1 MAEEGFIEEFDPYK
15 DTLND
20 VIRKYY
26 KRSTKLTRFTSERGA
41 DFDLGNMTIA
51 DAIRPGEDG
60 SASPIKKRLQQ
71 LERKVAQNEAKPA
84 STRNFRQ
91 LSHYV
96 LGAAKSQLSEDH
108 PLYKEIPTADI
119 KGAEAER
126 FWGSTIADKGQAA
139 VSVSIHPDALE
150 SWNRELKKY
159 EAANPHDKATVDAI
173 RVMYG
178 MGQRPSTISQMVYSE
193 YYTKNKVLAV
203 VPERVVFTDKE
214 TGDIIEDFTLP
225 ENKAK
230 QEEAIK
236 KIIQRTGVAKGPQE
250 IGRSKALMLNIPVDE
265 EVDAAI
271 ARRMAANS
279 QIPEFAKLLEDR
291 VENEF
296 KLFVFTKPDG
306 TPVSN
311 KDVNEVL
318 RQIRVTYLDE
328 DPRTGQ
334 MIEKG
339 ILYDAESGLYFDS
352 LAPTAEEVRRAGEQ
366 RGYKNLSIKTG
377 SQLFRGWYD
386 SRLQAAGVSETSAK
400 ILQGRKLDI
409 QKIGGYGHP
418 TAGQVGKPIRNV
430 AVNVGRWT
438 ASQSLPVTKEEI
450 KQYGVNTAEEVKDI
464 KGQIVAS
471 QIAEGK
477 APSPATANFRTNP
490 NPANLE
496 QRAIEEAPDLRES
509 FDLSKEVKTADQS
522 SAKLLENIQYKNNIV
537 AELRGESILDSKGN
551 PIFEPT
557 LDIPKDAFANLSNSQ
572 ISDIANDF
580 TSKDEFN
587 LFWNRHGDTLLEIDN
602 VQVSDFLD
610 EYNKFKPATGRGMR
624 GASMRQSV
632 KGSPDM
638 PVSSMSPTQQK
649 DFVSQN
655 MRPWET
661 MDQAEDRLLFNS
673 SGTLDRETD
682 TLSSLS
688 QELKTKLDTPT
699 VVSPSPVVDVE
710 DAGKITGE
718 RIAGPFS
725 MLPDQMSEL
734 ALTEDQIVPSDE
746 TEDQRTIRL
755 LKEAGV
761 ELRPAETPTAT
772 SPDVSAQEPIPEFLQ
787 EGPAQDKLEQPK
799 RGILS
804 RLGRLGKK
812 LPVVGGF
819 IGPAYYASEAMAE
832 KSFRDDYADQL
843 SISEL
848 DESIAREQ
856 QDLFQAMEESPFN
869 PIPVTTGDKEDIQE
883 EININREFRQTPEFK
898 AFIKRNA
905 DLEPRKLSRKLA
917 KNKKL
922 NNLRKDIAQK
932 YFPRQPKD
940 LVGFAQER

>member
-366 RGYKNLSIKTG
+366 RGYKNLSIITG
-377 SQLFRGWYD
+377 SQLVRGW
-386 SRLQAAGVSETSAK
+386 
-400 ILQGRKLDI
+400 
-409 QKIGGYGHP
+409 
-418 TAGQVGKPIRNV
+418 
-430 AVNVGRWT
+430 
-438 ASQSLPVTKEEI
+438 
-450 KQYGVNTAEEVKDI
+450 
-464 KGQIVAS
+464 
-471 QIAEGK
+471 
-477 APSPATANFRTNP
+477 
-490 NPANLE
+490 
-496 QRAIEEAPDLRES
+496 
-509 FDLSKEVKTADQS
+509 
-522 SAKLLENIQYKNNIV
+522 
-537 AELRGESILDSKGN
+537 
-551 PIFEPT
+551 
-557 LDIPKDAFANLSNSQ
+557 
-572 ISDIANDF
+572 
-580 TSKDEFN
+580 
-587 LFWNRHGDTLLEIDN
+587 
-602 VQVSDFLD
+602 
-610 EYNKFKPATGRGMR
+610 
-624 GASMRQSV
+624 
-632 KGSPDM
+632 
-638 PVSSMSPTQQK
+638 
-649 DFVSQN
+649 
-655 MRPWET
+655 
-661 MDQAEDRLLFNS
+661 
-673 SGTLDRETD
+673 
-682 TLSSLS
+682 
-688 QELKTKLDTPT
+688 
-699 VVSPSPVVDVE
+699 
-710 DAGKITGE
+710 
-718 RIAGPFS
+718 
-725 MLPDQMSEL
+725 
-734 ALTEDQIVPSDE
+734 
-746 TEDQRTIRL
+746 
-755 LKEAGV
+755 
-761 ELRPAETPTAT
+761 
-772 SPDVSAQEPIPEFLQ
+772 
-787 EGPAQDKLEQPK
+787 
-799 RGILS
+799 
-804 RLGRLGKK
+804 
-812 LPVVGGF
+812 
-819 IGPAYYASEAMAE
+819 
-832 KSFRDDYADQL
+832 
-843 SISEL
+843 
-848 DESIAREQ
+848 
-856 QDLFQAMEESPFN
+856 
-869 PIPVTTGDKEDIQE
+869 
-883 EININREFRQTPEFK
+883 
-898 AFIKRNA
+898 
-905 DLEPRKLSRKLA
+905 
-917 KNKKL
+917 
-922 NNLRKDIAQK
+922 
-932 YFPRQPKD
+932 
-940 LVGFAQER
+940 

>member
-26 KRSTKLTRFTSERGA
+26 KGSTKLTRFTSERGA

-96 LGAAKSQLSEDH
+96 LGAAKSQLPEDH

-126 FWGSTIADKGQAA
+126 FWGSIIADKGQAA

-214 TGDIIEDFTLP
+214 TGEVIEDFTLP

-306 TPVSN
+306 TPVLN

-318 RQIRVTYLDE
+318 RQIRVTYRDE

-339 ILYDAESGLYFDS
+339 ILYDAESGLYFDT
-352 LAPTAEEVRRAGEQ
+352 LAPTAEEVREAGEQ

-450 KQYGVNTAEEVKDI
+450 KQYGVDTAEEVKDI

-537 AELRGESILDSKGN
+537 AELRGEPILDSKGN

-688 QELKTKLDTPT
+688 QELRANLDAPP
-699 VVSPSPVVDVE
+699 VVSPSPVADVE
-710 DAGKITGE
+710 DAGKITGKT
-718 RIAGPFS
+718 IGGPFS
-725 MLPDQMSEL
+725 MLPDQMSDL
-734 ALTEDQIVPSDE
+734 ALTEDQIVE
-746 TEDQRTIRL
+746 TEDEKLVRL
-755 LKEAGV
+755 LKKEGIELKEA
-761 ELRPAETPTAT
+761 PTTT
-772 SPDVSAQEPIPEFLQ
+772 SPDAPAQGEPIPEFLRK
-787 EGPAQDKLEQPK
+787 GPKTEVEKPK

-819 IGPAYYASEAMAE
+819 IGPTYYASEAMAE

-883 EININREFRQTPEFK
+883 EVNINREFRQTPEFK
-898 AFIKRNA
+898 EFKKKNA
-905 DLEPRKLSRKLA
+905 NLKPRQFSRKLA

-922 NNLRKDIAQK
+922 NNLREEIAQR

-940 LVGFAQER
+940 LVGFVQER